1 MFDVKTKIPPFFL
14 GFLSCSALLFGCA
27 SSSMSE
33 KIPVDVPEKTK
44 TLPLVDSVA
53 PGAEIRY
60 VSVRDSFALPSRAA
74 LDFAMYFKNP
84 FREAGQSEIPENA
97 ESLAFTKGE
106 LPFPMFDSVS
116 LAMPEILRGTLPL
129 AWEPFTKYLFANG
142 GGDTLAKEIR
152 GVESAKQGNA
162 NIFADFQ
169 KVEILRLVGD
179 SAKGSWWVEVHPRK
193 WTGGSP
199 FWGRLRHRPTESEL
213 RAFRSYTSDTLS
225 LEASLDWARTL
236 AAYLYPSLNTD
247 IEPIPPG
254 SDWFGKRPFVVM
266 RGNPMGTPLWVA
278 LDVPAFRNVLPQVS
292 LSSDTSKPDRKPD
305 TSSYQRRKSLE
316 RLQGVCP
323 ETPETKTF
331 KERLARVLDS
341 LPSAQN
347 AWSSGEMLWFRRD
360 ANALLAED
368 FTLQDSLHNPLPRL
382 LELKKILDSLDIQFL
397 IVPIPTKE
405 SVYPHRLI
413 SGTSDTLCVDVAGRR
428 FIRTMLESGLDV
440 LDVFPALLAARE
452 NDSESGR
459 AFQKNDTHWS
469 ESGLLAAMELLAERV
484 VSYDWYAS
492 SGAIPGSLE
501 LRDTTIVREGDLIAQ
516 LPKAEQ
522 GLYFPETLEVK
533 KVYRDG
539 KPYGGNRESPIL
551 LMGDSFTGVFES
563 VDGKSGG
570 PGSLLAFATGLD
582 VQVLTSWGGGPG
594 VRHRVLKDK
603 KTLRSKRLVIYMLTM
618 RDFWKSPMEWDA
630 LQ

>member
-1 MFDVKTKIPPFFL
+1 MPFDIPKEAK
-14 GFLSCSALLFGCA
+14 G
-27 SSSMSE
+27 M
-33 KIPVDVPEKTK
+33 
-44 TLPLVDSVA
+44 PLVDSVA

-60 VSVRDSFALPSRAA
+60 VSVEDSLALPTRAA
-74 LDFAMYFKNP
+74 LDFAMYFRNP
-84 FREAGQSEIPENA
+84 FREAGQSEIPEHA
-97 ESLAFTKGE
+97 KPLDFSKGE

-116 LAMPEILRGTLPL
+116 LAMPKSLPGTLPL
-129 AWEPFTKYLFANG
+129 AWEPFTKYLFAHG
-142 GGDTLAKEIR
+142 GGDSLAEAIR
-152 GVESAKQGNA
+152 GVESVKWGRTNT
-162 NIFADFQ
+162 FADFQ

-179 SAKGSWWVEVHPRK
+179 STQGFYWWAEVHPRK
-193 WTGGSP
+193 WTGVSP
-199 FWGRLRHRPTESEL
+199 FWGRLRHRPTESER
-213 RAFRSYTSDTLS
+213 RAFLSYTSDTLS

-247 IEPIPPG
+247 IEPISPG
-254 SDWFGKRPFVVM
+254 NAWHGKRPFVVM

-278 LDVPAFRNVLPQVS
+278 LDVPAFRNALPQDS
-292 LSSDTSKPDRKPD
+292 LPSETAEPVRRPD
-305 TSSYQRRKSLE
+305 TSSFRRLE
-316 RLQGVCP
+316 ALKRLQGVCP
-323 ETPETKTF
+323 ETPETKAF
-331 KERLARVLDS
+331 QANLAKVLDS
-341 LPSAQN
+341 LPPAQD
-347 AWSSGEMLWFRRD
+347 AWSSGGMLYFRRD

-382 LELKKILDSLDIQFL
+382 LELKKILDSLNIQFL

-405 SVYPHRLI
+405 SVYPHRMI
-413 SGTSDTLCVDVAGRR
+413 PGTSDTLCVDVAGRR
-428 FIRTMLESGLDV
+428 FLRTMLESGLDV
-440 LDVFPALLAARE
+440 LDVFPALLAQRS
-452 NDSESGR
+452 NDTESGSV
-459 AFQKNDTHWS
+459 FQKNDTHWS

-484 VSYDWYAS
+484 VSYDWYAA
-492 SGAIPGSLE
+492 SGAHPGTLE
-501 LRDTTIVREGDLIAQ
+501 LRDTTIVREGDLIVQ

-522 GLYFPETLEVK
+522 GLYAPETLEVK

-539 KPYGGNRESPIL
+539 KPYRGNRESPIL

-594 VRHRVLKDK
+594 VRHRVMKDQ

-618 RDFWKSPMEWDA
+618 RDFWMSPMEWNA